1 MSMPL
6 YSKRFD
12 TNKYDPNVLTKLVL
26 NYRSHPSLLKVSNDL
41 FYDGELKV
49 SLILI
54 CVFSCLIFCS
64 SVIIAIKFSLTFLF
78 LNCFL

>member
-1 MSMPL
+1 MFLCSTDKSMLERLMSMPL

-12 TNKYDPNVLTKLVL
+12 TNQYDPNVLTKLVL

-49 SLILI
+49 SLIG
-54 CVFSCLIFCS
+54 VFSCLIFYF
-64 SVIIAIKFSLTFLF
+64 SVIA
-78 LNCFL
+78 